1 MTPPILTLP
10 IAGMTCAACAVRLE
24 KVLKRLP
31 DVDAEVN
38 FATASA
44 RLTSRTAQPP
54 DLAAAM
60 AAVARAGF
68 QVPLSRQRLT
78 LEGMTCVACAQRIEK
93 VLNRLPGVHASVNFA
108 TASAEVDY
116 PAGVVSSAQLLDT
129 VRRAGYQAQLPRT
142 DAPVTT
148 AGEQDH
154 TGRWL
159 LASTLLALPFV
170 AEMLAMLAGRHGLL
184 PVAWQWALATP
195 VQFLVG
201 WRFYRGAWLSLRG
214 GGANMDVLVALGTSM
229 AYLLSVWTA
238 LTAPHHGHV
247 YFEASVSVITLVLLG
262 KWLEQR
268 ARRQTA
274 GAIEALL
281 KLAPTTA
288 RVERDGAVQDVPV
301 AEVRVGEVVWVREGE
316 SAPVDGVVIDGQGSV
331 DESLLT
337 GESAPVSKGVDSP
350 VYAATRNLQGVLRL
364 RATGVGADTQLA
376 AIIRQVGEAQ
386 GSKAPIQRLADV
398 ISGYFVPAVL
408 AIAVATLLAVGASSG
423 DWERAIMQ
431 AVAVLVIACPCALGL
446 ATPAA
451 VMVGVGLGARH
462 GVLFRHATALEH
474 AGRLTV
480 LAVDKTGT
488 LTEGRPQLTEVIA
501 LAADNREQ
509 ALALAASLEAGSEH
523 PLAAAILR
531 AAQDA
536 QLGLQ
541 PVEAFSVSVGQG
553 VSGVIN
559 GRALRL
565 GVPAWVSPTLAEHP
579 KVTRL
584 TEAGHTVAALAD
596 ETQVLALLA
605 LSDAIRPSA
614 APTIARLRA
623 MGVEVHMLTGDNPAA
638 AARVAKALDI
648 RCWQA
653 GVRPDGKARAIAELQ
668 ARGERV
674 GMAGDGVND
683 APALAQADV
692 SLAMGG
698 GSHVAI
704 ETADI
709 TLMHGDLL
717 AAADAIDLS
726 RRTLAKIRQNL
737 FFAFIYNILGIPL
750 AALGGLNPVIAGAAM
765 AMSSVSVVSNALLL
779 RRWRPGR

>member
-1 MTPPILTLP
+1 MTSPILTLP
-10 IAGMTCAACAVRLE
+10 VAGMTCAACAVRLE

-44 RLTSRTAQPP
+44 RLTSRTVQPP
-54 DLAAAM
+54 DIAAAM

-68 QVPLSRQRLT
+68 QVPLNRQQLT
-78 LEGMTCVACAQRIEK
+78 LEGMTCAACAQRIEK

-116 PAGVVSSAQLLDT
+116 PEGVVSSAQLLDA
-129 VRRAGYQAQLPRT
+129 VHRAGYQAHLPRADT
-142 DAPVTT
+142 PTAPV
-148 AGEQDH
+148 GEQDH
-154 TGRWL
+154 IGRWL

-170 AEMLAMLAGRHGLL
+170 AEMLAMLTGHHGLL

-288 RVERDGAVQDVPV
+288 RVERDGAVLDVPV

-337 GESAPVSKGVDSP
+337 GESAPVSKSADSP

-553 VSGVIN
+553 VSGVID

-579 KVTRL
+579 QVTRL

-596 ETQVLALLA
+596 EAQVLALLA

-638 AARVAKALDI
+638 AARVAEALDI

-726 RRTLAKIRQNL
+726 RRTLGKIRQNL

-779 RRWRPGR
+779 RRWRPTH

>member
-44 RLTSRTAQPP
+44 RLTSRTVQPP

-116 PAGVVSSAQLLDT
+116 PAGVVSSAQLLDA
-129 VRRAGYQAQLPRT
+129 VRRAGYQAQLPRADT
-142 DAPVTT
+142 PVTS

-281 KLAPTTA
+281 KLAPPRRSITLPPN
-288 RVERDGAVQDVPV
+288 RIK
-301 AEVRVGEVVWVREGE
+301 E
-316 SAPVDGVVIDGQGSV
+316 SAMLSQKLFDEISAKIGDTLASSPAKDLEKNLRSLMGSAFTKLDLV
-331 DESLLT
+331 
-337 GESAPVSKGVDSP
+337 
-350 VYAATRNLQGVLRL
+350 TREEFDVQQEVLARTREKL
-364 RATGVGADTQLA
+364 EQL
-376 AIIRQVGEAQ
+376 EA
-386 GSKAPIQRLADV
+386 RLAKLEALV
-398 ISGYFVPAVL
+398 LPA
-408 AIAVATLLAVGASSG
+408 
-423 DWERAIMQ
+423 E
-431 AVAVLVIACPCALGL
+431 
-446 ATPAA
+446 PAA
-451 VMVGVGLGARH
+451 
-462 GVLFRHATALEH
+462 E
-474 AGRLTV
+474 
-480 LAVDKTGT
+480 
-488 LTEGRPQLTEVIA
+488 
-501 LAADNREQ
+501 
-509 ALALAASLEAGSEH
+509 
-523 PLAAAILR
+523 
-531 AAQDA
+531 
-536 QLGLQ
+536 
-541 PVEAFSVSVGQG
+541 
-553 VSGVIN
+553 
-559 GRALRL
+559 
-565 GVPAWVSPTLAEHP
+565 
-579 KVTRL
+579 
-584 TEAGHTVAALAD
+584 
-596 ETQVLALLA
+596 
-605 LSDAIRPSA
+605 
-614 APTIARLRA
+614 
-623 MGVEVHMLTGDNPAA
+623 AA
-638 AARVAKALDI
+638 AAVEAEAE
-648 RCWQA
+648 QA
-653 GVRPDGKARAIAELQ
+653 
-668 ARGERV
+668 
-674 GMAGDGVND
+674 
-683 APALAQADV
+683 AQGH
-692 SLAMGG
+692 S
-698 GSHVAI
+698 
-704 ETADI
+704 
-709 TLMHGDLL
+709 
-717 AAADAIDLS
+717 
-726 RRTLAKIRQNL
+726 
-737 FFAFIYNILGIPL
+737 
-750 AALGGLNPVIAGAAM
+750 
-765 AMSSVSVVSNALLL
+765 
-779 RRWRPGR
+779 

>member
-78 LEGMTCVACAQRIEK
+78 LEGMTCAACAQRIEK

-159 LASTLLALPFV
+159 LASTLLGLPFV

-579 KVTRL
+579 QVTRL

>member
-44 RLTSRTAQPP
+44 RLTSRTVQPP

-78 LEGMTCVACAQRIEK
+78 LEGMTCAACAQRIEK

-142 DAPVTT
+142 DAPVTA

-579 KVTRL
+579 QVTRL

>member
-78 LEGMTCVACAQRIEK
+78 LEGMTCAACAQRIEK

-116 PAGVVSSAQLLDT
+116 PAGVVSSAQLLDA
-129 VRRAGYQAQLPRT
+129 VRRAGYQAQLPRADT
-142 DAPVTT
+142 PVTS

-579 KVTRL
+579 QVTRL

-704 ETADI
+704 ETAEI

>member
-579 KVTRL
+579 QVTRL

>member
-116 PAGVVSSAQLLDT
+116 PAGVVSSAQLLDA
-129 VRRAGYQAQLPRT
+129 VRRAGYQAQLPRN
-142 DAPVTT
+142 DAPVTA

-579 KVTRL
+579 QVTRL

>member
-142 DAPVTT
+142 DAPVTA

-579 KVTRL
+579 QVTRL

>member
-78 LEGMTCVACAQRIEK
+78 LEGMTCAACAQRIEK

-142 DAPVTT
+142 DAPVTA

-553 VSGVIN
+553 VSGVIH

-579 KVTRL
+579 QVTRL

-596 ETQVLALLA
+596 ESQVLALLA

>member
-44 RLTSRTAQPP
+44 RLTSRTVQPP

-78 LEGMTCVACAQRIEK
+78 LEGMTCAACAQRIEK

-116 PAGVVSSAQLLDT
+116 PAGVVSSAQVLDA
-129 VRRAGYQAQLPRT
+129 VRRAGYQAQLPRA
-142 DAPVTT
+142 DAPVTS
-148 AGEQDH
+148 AGELDH

-579 KVTRL
+579 QVTRL

>member
-78 LEGMTCVACAQRIEK
+78 LEGMTCAACAQRIEK

-579 KVTRL
+579 QVTRL

>member
-116 PAGVVSSAQLLDT
+116 PAGVVSSAQLLDA
-129 VRRAGYQAQLPRT
+129 VRRAGYQAQLPRN
-142 DAPVTT
+142 DAPVTA

-288 RVERDGAVQDVPV
+288 RVERDGAVLDVPV

-579 KVTRL
+579 QVTRL

>member
-129 VRRAGYQAQLPRT
+129 VRRAGYQAQLPRN
-142 DAPVTT
+142 DAPVTA

-579 KVTRL
+579 QVTRL

>member
-78 LEGMTCVACAQRIEK
+78 LEGMTCAACAQRIEK

-129 VRRAGYQAQLPRT
+129 VRRAGYQAQLPRN
-142 DAPVTT
+142 DAPVTA

-579 KVTRL
+579 QVTRL

>member
-60 AAVARAGF
+60 AAVAHAGF

-78 LEGMTCVACAQRIEK
+78 LEGMTCAACAQRIEK

-129 VRRAGYQAQLPRT
+129 VRRAGYQAQLPRN
-142 DAPVTT
+142 DAPVTA

-579 KVTRL
+579 QVTRL

>member
-116 PAGVVSSAQLLDT
+116 PAGVVSSAQLLDA

-579 KVTRL
+579 QVTRL

>member
-129 VRRAGYQAQLPRT
+129 VRRAGYQAQLPRN
-142 DAPVTT
+142 DAPVTA

-579 KVTRL
+579 QVTRL

-596 ETQVLALLA
+596 ESQVLALLA

>member
-78 LEGMTCVACAQRIEK
+78 LEGMTCAACAQRIEK

-142 DAPVTT
+142 DAPVTA

-553 VSGVIN
+553 VSGVIH

-579 KVTRL
+579 QVTRL